1 MVKGNYYG
9 VLGVSPEASEEEIK
23 NRFNELSLTAHPDKG
38 GDEEKYKEIQN
49 VYKVLGSPHQRL
61 KYDLCLLKNSD
72 YEYIESEKWGTTYR
86 SDETISDEL
95 F

>member
-38 GDEEKYKEIQN
+38 GDEEKYKKIQN
-49 VYKVLGSPHQRL
+49 IQKVYKNSTIIIHFGRVKLFFEKFKL
-61 KYDLCLLKNSD
+61 YLLAFLYNI
-72 YEYIESEKWGTTYR
+72 YHFCILYNIF
-86 SDETISDEL
+86 I
-95 F
+95 